1 MNLKN
6 KSCLVWDRGL
16 YTFLAQKLGESFKKV
31 WYFMPESSPYPN
43 SQLSQIGEGLDTI
56 ERIDDDDVWKVI
68 DKADMVFFPDCYDG
82 EFQLW
87 LKNKGHKVFGGLG
100 SEKVEMDKVFF
111 FDYLEQVGLP
121 VPKTYRA
128 EGLVD
133 LLTHLK
139 GVQGEKWLKRS
150 YYRGDFETKKYRDY
164 KHLLPWIDMLR
175 AKIGRR
181 AENIEILV
189 QDPIESEIEVGYDGF
204 CINGEFTKNGIIGY
218 EIKDKGFLCKIFED
232 TPDIIQNVNDE
243 MAPLFKNLGY
253 QGHYSTELRITKDK
267 KAYFIDPTIR
277 APSPPSELMC
287 EIYENYAEVVWEISN
302 GKVPDLIPKAKFGA
316 EIILTSDWHEQHEMC
331 VTFPKE
337 IEPFVKL
344 KNQTKK
350 NGAYYVIPN
359 ENEGFFG
366 AVIGYGDSLDEATGK
381 CLEYMKQIE
390 CDDYDFDESIFEKAN
405 EQVMN
410 GERFGVKF

>member
-1 MNLKN
+1 MSLKN

-16 YTFLAQKLGESFKKV
+16 YTFLAQKLGESFSKV

-56 ERIDDDDVWKVI
+56 ERIDDDDVWKVM
-68 DKADMVFFPDCYDG
+68 DKVDMVFFPDCYDG
-82 EFQLW
+82 EFQIW

-111 FDYLEQVGLP
+111 FDYLESVGLP

-133 LLTHLK
+133 LLTHLRGVK
-139 GVQGEKWLKRS
+139 GDKWLKRS
-150 YYRGDFETKKYRDY
+150 YYRGDFETKKYRDPQ
-164 KHLLPWIDMLR
+164 HLLPWIDMLR

-181 AENIEILV
+181 ADNIEILV

-204 CINGEFTKNGIIGY
+204 CINGEYTQNGIIGY
-218 EIKDKGFLCKIFED
+218 EIKDKGFLCKIFEN

-243 MAPLFKNLGY
+243 MAPIFKNLSY

-287 EIYENYAEVVWEISN
+287 EIYENYAEAVWEIAH
-302 GKVPDLIPKAKFGA
+302 GKVPELIPKAKFGA
-316 EIILTSDWHEQHEMC
+316 EIILTSDWHEHNEMC

-390 CDDYDFDESIFEKAN
+390 CDDYDFDESIFEKAY
-405 EQVMN
+405 EQVAA
-410 GERFGVKF
+410 